1 MIPTRAGENIY
12 SKYSSE
18 SEKQLTA
25 SNPAQPDSKYST
37 STIILDMPTTIAIV
51 GHNGNVG
58 KQVVPHLV
66 KAHQAGH
73 IKLIVLHRPSS
84 GLNNVPADVER

>member
-1 MIPTRAGENIY
+1 
-12 SKYSSE
+12 
-18 SEKQLTA
+18 
-25 SNPAQPDSKYST
+25 
-37 STIILDMPTTIAIV
+37 MPTTIAIV

-73 IKLIVLHRPSS
+73 IRLIVLHRPSS
-84 GLNNVPADVER
+84 GLNNVPADVERRVMNGTDAEALKDVVKGVNVLLYVVSPHSTLPPAYSQIYDWT